1 MVGVVVVIADVFDG
15 VDEHGT
21 DGEGPAAPGVVM
33 LFLAGDGAELFHAF
47 DEADGFAFFDL
58 LPEPVLVVGAR
69 PAGQRLAAIVLG
81 DGSALGETGPDE
93 GIGVAGLETKVGDFA
108 VGGLGEEPLDEGR
121 ELPAVLNL
129 EVDFVAQDGG
139 QGGNCA
145 LRSDAGGALA
155 FRARTYVLG
164 SGGGGLFHC
173 FVSMLAVDDCFY
185 GRKSSPRPEKA

>member
-1 MVGVVVVIADVFDG
+1 MAMMSRERMRRAPPRRELLRCFWPAMVASCSRRSMRRMD
-15 VDEHGT
+15 
-21 DGEGPAAPGVVM
+21 
-33 LFLAGDGAELFHAF
+33 LL
-47 DEADGFAFFDL
+47 FFDL

-93 GIGVAGLETKVGDFA
+93 GIGVAGLEIKVGDIA

-164 SGGGGLFHC
+164 SGGCGLFHC
-173 FVSMLAVDDCFY
+173 FVSMLMVDDCFY